1 MRAPPLRNG
10 KKSIGWLRQIRH
22 SHTSAG
28 SRVLTTKLIK
38 AANITIND
46 CLGVKKGERVVVVT
60 DEPCRTV
67 GYVLWDRLRQT
78 TDPILIEIAP
88 RQIHGQEPPKMV
100 ADILKTS
107 DVFIIPTSRSLTHT
121 HARIEACRRGARGTT
136 MPGITLQMF
145 ERTMNVDYK
154 QIARL
159 TTKIATLLSKVKQ
172 AIITTQ
178 HGTRLEIYLTGRKGH
193 IDTGSIKK
201 PGQFSNLPA
210 GEAYIAPLEGRSNG
224 SVVIDGSFAPIG
236 FLKEKVFLEIKGGK
250 IAKVRGNRKLKSIFD
265 KYGRKER
272 TLCEFGVGTNYKA
285 KITGEVL
292 EDEKVLGSIHIA
304 FGNNLGFGGKNKAK
318 IHLDGVIKA
327 PSVWLDGKLI
337 IKKGKFLI

>member
-1 MRAPPLRNG
+1 MRAPPLKNG
-10 KKSIGWLRQIRH
+10 KKSTGWLKQIRH
-22 SHTSAG
+22 SRTSAG
-28 SRVLTTKLIK
+28 SNVLTTKLIK
-38 AANITIND
+38 AANTTIHD

-60 DEPCRTV
+60 DEPCRAV

-88 RQIHGQEPPKMV
+88 RQIHGQEPPKMI
-100 ADILKTS
+100 AEILKTS
-107 DVFIIPTSRSLTHT
+107 NVFIMPTSRSLSHT
-121 HARIEACRRGARGTT
+121 HARIEACRRGARGAT

-145 ERTMNVDYK
+145 ERTVNVDYK
-154 QIARL
+154 RIACL
-159 TTKIATLLSKVKQ
+159 TTKIATLLSKAKQ
-172 AIITTQ
+172 TIITTQ
-178 HGTRLEIYLTGRKGH
+178 YGTRLEIYLTGRKGY

-210 GEAYIAPLEGRSNG
+210 GEAYIAPLEERSNG

-236 FLKEKVFLEIKGGK
+236 FLKKKVLLEIEGGK
-250 IAKVRGNRKLKSIFD
+250 IMKVVGNRKLKSIFD
-265 KYGRKER
+265 KYGKNER